1 MSLETVAIGED
12 PQDEADP
19 APPAFSYRMTRV
31 QSEEE
36 LRTWRLVRQNVY
48 LEEGLFTADDL
59 GDSVYVDDYDDY
71 SEHFLAWDSGGNPVA
86 TARLIFGS
94 PDDGRPLQIEG
105 AFDVSPLPNSAEISG
120 FAVVREHRTGLA
132 QVGLMRALF
141 ERLHELGIDHSYA
154 EVEPWFFKAL
164 TRFGYPVTRISDS
177 KFVFNAENF
186 VIYMRLEDFWEGAR
200 ADIAEK
206 KRTLRGTYYA
216 HPWDGT
222 IGRKHL
228 VYHAR

>member
-1 MSLETVAIGED
+1 MSLDTVMLGNEPRSDA
-12 PQDEADP
+12 EAP
-19 APPAFSYRMTRV
+19 LPPSSYRITRV
-31 QSEEE
+31 QTEEE

-48 LEEGLFTADDL
+48 LEEGLFTEEDVDEP
-59 GDSVYVDDYDDY
+59 VYTDRYDDY
-71 SEHFLAWDSGGNPVA
+71 SEHFLAWDHAGAPVA

-94 PDDGRPLQIEG
+94 EQHARPLQVES
-105 AFDVSPLPNSAEISG
+105 AFDVTPEPDSAEISG
-120 FAVVREHRTGLA
+120 FAVVREHRAGLA

-141 ERLHELGIDHSYA
+141 ERLHELGIEHCYA

-164 TRFGYPVTRISDS
+164 TRFGYPVTRISES
-177 KFVFNAENF
+177 QFVFNAENF

-206 KRTLRGTYYA
+206 KRSIRGTYYS

-228 VYHAR
+228 VYRDR